1 MIKPTSIA
9 AAALLPRHNATPREG
24 GSDFSRWIGSDQG
37 RAPASDA
44 PDAHRDAQSESRA
57 ADAIDAPS
65 LAFDLAMAD
74 QADLLLEFHVSGRG
88 GEQELLAL
96 PWRLSANGRL
106 SQLLSASQRPSGQGL
121 AAPPARDAATRAN
134 ATLADAWV
142 EYSIRHMAQA
152 DATSPQALPMPNLA
166 DPLQSSAASS
176 GESTAS
182 ASAPR
187 NASDGAAAPWASR
200 VLRWIESEGGDAT
213 LWIRDYRLDPDA
225 AQRLSRLMHT
235 LAEEHGTQL
244 QRIVVNGREHW
255 RADRNRS
262 QENV

>member
-44 PDAHRDAQSESRA
+44 PDAQSDAQRESRA
-57 ADAIDAPS
+57 AGDIDAPS

-74 QADLLLEFHVSGRG
+74 KADLLLEFHVSGRG
-88 GEQELLAL
+88 GDQELLAL

-106 SQLLSASQRPSGQGL
+106 SQLLSATPRPDGQGL
-121 AAPPARDAATRAN
+121 ASSPARDAATRAN
-134 ATLADAWV
+134 ASLADAWV
-142 EYSIRHMAQA
+142 EYSIRHLAQA
-152 DATSPQALPMPNLA
+152 DAASPQVLPMPNLA

-187 NASDGAAAPWASR
+187 NASDGAAAPWAAR
-200 VLRWIESEGGDAT
+200 LLRWIESEGGDAT

-255 RADRNRS
+255 RADRNSS
-262 QENV
+262 QENL

>member
-9 AAALLPRHNATPREG
+9 AAALLPRHNAPQREG

-37 RAPASDA
+37 RTASSEA
-44 PDAHRDAQSESRA
+44 SVAQRDGQRDSRA
-57 ADAIDAPS
+57 ADAVDASS
-65 LAFDLAMAD
+65 LAFDIAAAD

-88 GEQELLAL
+88 GEQELLTM

-106 SQLLSASQRPSGQGL
+106 SQLLSATQRPSGQGL
-121 AAPPARDAATRAN
+121 ASSPARDAATRAN
-134 ATLADAWV
+134 ASLADAWV
-142 EYSIRHMAQA
+142 EYSIRHLAQA
-152 DATSPQALPMPNLA
+152 DAASPQVLPMPNLA
-166 DPLQSSAASS
+166 DPLQSSTASS

-225 AQRLSRLMHT
+225 AQRLGRLMHT
-235 LAEEHGTQL
+235 LAQEHGTQL

-255 RADRNRS
+255 RAERNTP